1 MSSLKNK
8 NIIITGASGG
18 IGNSIV
24 EKLYENG
31 ANILATGTRIEKLE
45 ELKSKFNNIKI
56 LKFDISQH
64 EKIEE
69 FINNATEELG
79 GSLDCIINNAGIT
92 KDNLTIRMSLEEW
105 SKVIGINLTSTF
117 LMCKYSIK
125 KMLKNKS
132 GKIINITSVVGHT
145 GNAGQANYTA
155 SKAGIVAMSKSLAIE
170 YAKKNINVNC
180 ISPGFISTAMTD
192 QIDEK
197 HKEAIINKIPSNRLG
212 KPEDIANA
220 VTFLSSNQSDYITGE
235 TLHVNGG
242 MYLGWQNYFLDY

>member
-1 MSSLKNK
+1 MSSLKDK
-8 NIIITGASGG
+8 NFIVTGASGG
-18 IGNSIV
+18 IGNSIA
-24 EKLYENG
+24 EKLHEQG

-45 ELKSKFNNIKI
+45 DLAKKFNGVKT

-69 FINNATEELG
+69 FINEATEKLG
-79 GSLDCIINNAGIT
+79 GSLDGIVNNAGIT

-105 SKVIGINLTSTF
+105 TKVIDINLTSTF

-132 GKIINITSVVGHT
+132 GKIVNITSVVGHT
-145 GNAGQANYTA
+145 GNVGQANYTA

-170 YAKKNINVNC
+170 YAKKNININC

-197 HKEAIINKIPSNRLG
+197 YKEAIIAKIPSNKLG

-220 VTFLSSNQSDYITGE
+220 VTFLSSDQSDYINGE

-242 MYLGWQNYFLDY
+242 MYLGWQNPFLNY